1 MANDGRDWPRSRDT
15 RINLFSGR
23 SRSVGSFR
31 SAHMESGTNRLSK
44 YFTIYFDRYKI
55 QASHLLLFFLGEP
68 RLSIGAGI
76 RDLERR
82 TAEVPTI
89 LRNNINNVIEE
100 LRPIV
105 ERARTNTDTIMSV
118 NNNGNVTLASWLG
131 TPHPPAVMAPRDTNN
146 GVVNSGILYIS
157 E

>member
-1 MANDGRDWPRSRDT
+1 MANENRDWPRNRET

-31 SAHMESGTNRLSK
+31 SAHMESGGNRLSK
-44 YFTIYFDRYKI
+44 LNSKI
-55 QASHLLLFFLGEP
+55 LFSILSSEWYNITVVLGEP

-118 NNNGNVTLASWLG
+118 NNTGNVTLASWLG
-131 TPHPPAVMAPRDTNN
+131 TPHPPAVTAPRDTTN
-146 GVVNSGILYIS
+146 GAANSGMLS
-157 E
+157 